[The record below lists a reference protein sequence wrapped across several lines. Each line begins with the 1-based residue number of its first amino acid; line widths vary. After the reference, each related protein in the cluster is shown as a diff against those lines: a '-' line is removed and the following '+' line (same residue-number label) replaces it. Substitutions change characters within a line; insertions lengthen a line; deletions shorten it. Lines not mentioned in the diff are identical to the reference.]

1 MSRTVWIRVVLAV
14 AIALAALFFIRL
26 HNAGG
31 ASSDSA
37 TAGYRLATAW
47 CKDCHSI
54 EPATAGAITGPPD
67 FTGIAN
73 RHSTTALSLRVFLQ
87 TSHPTMPNLILK
99 PDETDSLVNYIL
111 SLKRN

>member
-1 MSRTVWIRVVLAV
+1 MSRTVWIRIVLAA
-14 AIALAALFFIRL
+14 AIALAALFMIRL

-31 ASSDSA
+31 ASADSA
-37 TAGYRLATAW
+37 AGYRLADAW

-54 EPATAGAITGPPD
+54 EAATAGASSGPPD
-67 FTGIAN
+67 FTAIADK
-73 RHSTTALSLRVFLQ
+73 RSTTALSLKVFLQ

-99 PDETDSLVNYIL
+99 PDESDSLIDYIL